1 MERFR
6 ERHPSTT
13 SQVSLD
19 EQIDFLQEKL
29 YVIQSQSSG
38 GCARKRKEKSLR
50 RELSALKRQIRNERK
65 VSGEWGGVSGCQ
77 QDCRTKILVT
87 GLGDFISIP
96 TPLISPLMF
105 LSIILP

>member
-1 MERFR
+1 MFLCDPPSFCAEDSMLERFR

-29 YVIQSQSSG
+29 YVIRSQP

-50 RELSALKRQIRNERK
+50 RELTALKRQSRNERK
-65 VSGEWGGVSGCQ
+65 ISG
-77 QDCRTKILVT
+77 
-87 GLGDFISIP
+87 
-96 TPLISPLMF
+96 
-105 LSIILP
+105 